1 MLLEEILEKEAKLE
15 ADDKR
20 AKDKLS
26 AQEMRQKAMERMSQ
40 KKIISKKKKARRSS
54 RELFEFFEEKIS
66 KTHAYKKEKLQV
78 KLKEQAAIDKRE
90 KERNE
95 RFHKVLQQQNDNIMA
110 MTGQQQQQ
118 LQQLQTMFMAQQQQQ
133 TQALMTILGNNTKK

>member
-1 MLLEEILEKEAKLE
+1 M
-15 ADDKR
+15 
-20 AKDKLS
+20 S
-26 AQEMRQKAMERMSQ
+26 QKAMERMSQ
-40 KKIISKKKKARRSS
+40 KKNNLEEDDNGPKKKKARRSS
-54 RELFEFFEEKIS
+54 QELFEFFEEKMS
-66 KTHAYKKEKLQV
+66 KTHAYKKGKLQV

>member
-1 MLLEEILEKEAKLE
+1 M
-15 ADDKR
+15 
-20 AKDKLS
+20 
-26 AQEMRQKAMERMSQ
+26 
-40 KKIISKKKKARRSS
+40 
-54 RELFEFFEEKIS
+54 S

-133 TQALMTILGNNTKK
+133 TQALKTILGNNTKK